1 MFITELWYEVR
12 PYALHIAKDL
22 IVSLFLR
29 IGVWCFHFIGHFM
42 PIGGWVDDFLNNLHA
57 LGTVAS
63 LGVFIGLSIRD
74 IWRLGRH
81 REI

>member
-12 PYALHIAKDL
+12 PYALHIAIDL
-22 IVSLFLR
+22 MVSLLLR
-29 IGVWCFHFIGHFM
+29 IEVWYFHLIEHFM

-63 LGVFIGLSIRD
+63 LGVIIGLSLRD
-74 IWRLGRH
+74 IWRFGKH
-81 REI
+81 REN